1 MAHSIY
7 CYKNYEENNVVNKTL
22 PATPPLTL
30 SCDFKYGLNLRQPTL
45 TVSTTLATIKDY
57 NYFYIPDYNR
67 YYFKV
72 DNVGVSNSLV
82 TLTLDCDLLMSFK
95 DEFLLSEA
103 IIERNQ
109 NRGNVY
115 VPDSMYPIEARTHVV
130 TKKFP
135 SALSTTASMVL
146 VTIG

>member
-57 NYFYIPDYNR
+57 NYFYIPDYGR
-67 YYFKV
+67 YYFKI

-95 DEFLLSEA
+95 DEFLLSDA

-109 NRGNVY
+109 TRGNVY
-115 VPDSMYPIEARTHVV
+115 VPDTMYPIEARTNVV